1 MVKTKL
7 IDLHMHSTYS
17 DGHLTP
23 GELVNLAAARG
34 LAAVALAD
42 HDCLDGVPEYGT
54 AAKQAG
60 IETVTAVELSCI
72 HRGRDLHILGYG
84 VDVEDKT
91 LQQMLK
97 RFCDTRENRGMMIVE
112 KLAGMGVHIDAEKI
126 LEKAGDG
133 ALGRPHIAEA
143 LVEGGYAKDFNEVFG
158 KYIGERCPA
167 YVEKYKMSPEEAIGF
182 IRGASGLAFVAH
194 PGFYLDDL
202 DGFNELLDETFD
214 GIEVYHS
221 QHTPETA
228 QRLVCIAQERG
239 LLMSGGSD
247 FHGFEG
253 RDSLGQPEVPYQL
266 FARIK
271 ERLEG
276 LAT

>member
-1 MVKTKL
+1 MTKTKL

-17 DGHLTP
+17 DGRLAP
-23 GELVNLAAARG
+23 GELIDLAAERG

-42 HDCLDGVPEYGT
+42 HDCLDGVPEYR
-54 AAKQAG
+54 AAATRAG
-60 IETVTAVELSCI
+60 IESITAVELSCI

-84 VDVEDKT
+84 VDVENET
-91 LQQMLK
+91 LQEMLT
-97 RFCDTRENRGMMIVE
+97 RFRDTRENRGLMIVE
-112 KLAGMGVHIDAEKI
+112 KLAGMGVHLDAKKI

-158 KYIGERCPA
+158 RYIGEDCPA
-167 YVEKYKMSPEEAIGF
+167 YVEKYKMSPADAIRY

-194 PGFYLDDL
+194 PGFYLDDM
-202 DGFNELLDETFD
+202 DGFNALLDEQFD
-214 GIEVYHS
+214 GIEVYHY
-221 QHTPETA
+221 QHPPETA
-228 QRLVCIAQERG
+228 QRLVRIARERG

-253 RDSLGQPEVPYQL
+253 RDNLGDPQVPYEF
-266 FARIK
+266 FASIRA
-271 ERLEG
+271 RLDEPS
-276 LAT
+276 T

>member
-1 MVKTKL
+1 MTKTKL

-17 DGHLTP
+17 DGRLAP
-23 GELVNLAAARG
+23 GELIDLAAERG

-42 HDCLDGVPEYGT
+42 HDCLDGVPEYR
-54 AAKQAG
+54 AAATRAG
-60 IETVTAVELSCI
+60 IESITAVELSCI

-84 VDVEDKT
+84 VDVENET
-91 LQQMLK
+91 LQEMLT
-97 RFCDTRENRGMMIVE
+97 RFRDTRENRGLMIVE
-112 KLAGMGVHIDAEKI
+112 KLAGMGVHLDAKKI

-158 KYIGERCPA
+158 RYIGEDCPA
-167 YVEKYKMSPEEAIGF
+167 YVEKYKMSPADAIRY

-194 PGFYLDDL
+194 PGFYLDDM
-202 DGFNELLDETFD
+202 DGFNALLDEQFD
-214 GIEVYHS
+214 GIEVYHY
-221 QHTPETA
+221 QHLPETA
-228 QRLVCIAQERG
+228 QRLVRIARERG

-253 RDSLGQPEVPYQL
+253 RDNLGDPQVPYEF
-266 FARIK
+266 FASIRA
-271 ERLEG
+271 RLDEPS
-276 LAT
+276 T